1 MLRHRRNSQPS
12 PNLTYLTKVDKMDM
26 HLEGSPGRQTGRNSE
41 NHGDALIPKLAFT
54 EIYMGNLVGKGG
66 FSLVYAIH
74 KIVLDPVFDTSE
86 RQAACRQELSRQCI
100 VEETDESRFVIKMLR
115 DDLPEDEYAK
125 GVLDLAVEA
134 RFLKRLSHPHIVQM
148 IATANSDPLESRF
161 FVVLEMLGLTLDD
174 KISEWRTDVNKAMSL
189 CCGPFGYCCA
199 NNVLLNKSWMERIL
213 VSKSIASAIEY
224 LHSQDIIYRDLKP
237 ENIGIDESGQVKIFD
252 FGLAKRLLPDDKNAA
267 GLYRLTGNTGSL
279 RYMAPEVALNQSY
292 NLKADAYSFAIV
304 FWQICS
310 LTVPYAG
317 YNCKMHADFVIVG
330 GHRPKI
336 KKSWPRSW
344 GHLMETCWS
353 IDIFERQDFD
363 RIVQI
368 LDDELK
374 ILISKNH
381 GSDAVDIKPKK
392 KNKVLHMDAG
402 LLDVDTRIG
411 YHQDSDTLMEID
423 PDAVQKLHEVDII

>member
-1 MLRHRRNSQPS
+1 MA
-12 PNLTYLTKVDKMDM
+12 M
-26 HLEGSPGRQTGRNSE
+26 HLEGTLERSQSRRASE
-41 NHGDALIPKLAFT
+41 NAGDAYIPQLAFT
-54 EIYMGNLVGKGG
+54 EIYMGDLVGKGG
-66 FSLVYAIH
+66 FSLVYAIS
-74 KIVLDPVFDTSE
+74 KIVLDPIYDTSE
-86 RQAACRQELSRQCI
+86 RQTAHRQELSRRCI
-100 VEETDESRFVIKMLR
+100 VEETDTSRYVIKMLR

-148 IATANSDPLESRF
+148 IATANSDPLQSRF

-174 KISEWRTDVNKAMSL
+174 KISEWRKDLNKGMTIW
-189 CCGPFGYCCA
+189 CGPFGYCCA
-199 NNVLLNKSWMERIL
+199 NNAVLNKSWMERIL
-213 VSKSIASAIEY
+213 VSKSVASAIEY

-292 NLKADAYSFAIV
+292 NLKADAYSFAMV

-317 YNCKMHADFVIVG
+317 YNCKMHADFVVIG

-336 KKSWPRSW
+336 EKSWPHSW

-368 LDDELK
+368 MEDELR
-374 ILISKNH
+374 ILISENT
-381 GSDAVDIKPKK
+381 GGDAVDIKPKK
-392 KNKVLHMDAG
+392 KNKVLHLDAG

-411 YHQDSDTLMEID
+411 YIQGQDTVPESDSNV
-423 PDAVQKLHEVDII
+423 VQKLHEVDIV